1 MAFFSNLDLN
11 VQARG
16 TWSMNDLIDA
26 GMRTFGNIADRWAL
40 DPQERSQV
48 LGLAAGGLPTEATLV
63 RISHVF
69 FIYRA
74 IHTLLPVEERAD
86 AWMHAINSAAPFSGR
101 APIDLVIGGE
111 IEAVRSYLGAALE
124 PSFT

>member
-1 MAFFSNLDLN
+1 
-11 VQARG
+11 
-16 TWSMNDLIDA
+16 MNDLINA

-40 DPQERSQV
+40 DPQERFQV
-48 LGLAAGGLPTEATLV
+48 LGLAPGVAPTTATLE

-74 IHTLLPVEERAD
+74 IHTLLPDQQRAD
-86 AWMHAINSAAPFSGR
+86 AWMRAINSSVPFSGR
-101 APIDLVIGGE
+101 TPIDLVIGGE
-111 IEAVRSYLGAALE
+111 IEAVRGYLGAALE

>member
-1 MAFFSNLDLN
+1 MSELELHGRA
-11 VQARG
+11 QG
-16 TWSMNDLIDA
+16 PGSMKDLIDA
-26 GMRTFGNIADRWAL
+26 GIRTFGNIADRWAL
-40 DPQERSQV
+40 DPQERLQV
-48 LGLAAGGLPTEATLV
+48 LGLAPGETPAEFTLE

-74 IHTLLPVEERAD
+74 IHTLLPDAERAD
-86 AWMHAINSAAPFSGR
+86 AWMRAINSAAPFSGR

-111 IEAVRSYLGAALE
+111 IAAVRGYLGAALE